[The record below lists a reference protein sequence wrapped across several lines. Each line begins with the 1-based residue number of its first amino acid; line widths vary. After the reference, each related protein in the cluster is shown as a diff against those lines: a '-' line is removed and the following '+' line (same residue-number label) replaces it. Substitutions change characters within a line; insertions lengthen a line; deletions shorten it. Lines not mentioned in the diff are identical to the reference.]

1 LTKKNISSIIQFEI
15 KMDFGSN
22 LAIERT
28 TATYGEQNE
37 HWNVM
42 V

>member
-1 LTKKNISSIIQFEI
+1 MFYNEKRKIADS
-15 KMDFGSN
+15 GSN
-22 LAIERT
+22 LAIERI

-37 HWNVM
+37 YRNVM